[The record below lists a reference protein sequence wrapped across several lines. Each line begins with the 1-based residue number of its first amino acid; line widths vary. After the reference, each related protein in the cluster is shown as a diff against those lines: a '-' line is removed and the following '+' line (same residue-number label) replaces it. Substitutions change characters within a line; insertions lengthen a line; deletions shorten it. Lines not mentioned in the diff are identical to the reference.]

1 MNKRLLGALGTVIIG
16 AGVIAGIGTYVASA
30 KNDSRVLLATPAG
43 TISTPQGNLPH
54 YTLDMSS
61 YPDSMAGSH
70 GTSGGPHPDW
80 VSYGP
85 FTNFQVPAHSVV
97 TVTIKQYDSGARITN
112 DFFAS
117 VHGTIDG
124 TAMINGK
131 AVKSVD
137 PLAVGH
143 TFTLHGL
150 SDAKSQLFVS
160 VPLPSLSEAAVP
172 DSGYSKTPNTITFSF
187 ITGDGGKYVWNCEYP
202 CGDGTIARFG
212 GPMSTQGYMSGNFDV
227 VKA

>member
-80 VSYGP
+80 VTYGP
-85 FTNFQVPAHSVV
+85 VTNFQVPAHSVI
-97 TVTIKQYDSGARITN
+97 TVTIKQFDSGARITN

-124 TAMINGK
+124 TAVINGK

-137 PLAVGH
+137 PEAVGH

-160 VPLPSLSEAAVP
+160 VPLPSLPEAAVP
-172 DSGYSKTPNTITFSF
+172 SSGYSKTPNTITFSF

-202 CGDGTIARFG
+202 CGDGTVARFG